1 MMGQFMKW
9 FALSMVVTNPIMAFL
24 VAYGDGSAL
33 SVATFCLLT
42 VTWFLIYR
50 SNVHMIKAQEE
61 LNARLEEMKN
71 DYRS

>member
-1 MMGQFMKW
+1 MSQFMKW
-9 FALSMVVTNPIMAFL
+9 FALSMVVANPIMAFL
-24 VAYGDGSAL
+24 VAYGGGHVL

-50 SNVHMIKAQEE
+50 SNVHMIKTQEE